1 LRIQSLRET
10 GEAAPG
16 VHSNAAENIMGDQLP
31 IYRVEIS
38 GWDVNEQFFV
48 ERVGLEWGQGEQ
60 KKVLLR
66 KRVRQ
71 GALIFVRLLDNS
83 SPSRSFPVAYRAREV
98 REREGNDLYELTLSQ
113 VWPLQDNGQR
123 EEALLFDVAQNRAL
137 GMN

>member
-1 LRIQSLRET
+1 
-10 GEAAPG
+10 
-16 VHSNAAENIMGDQLP
+16 MGDQLP

-38 GWDVNEQFFV
+38 GWDLSEQFFV

-83 SPSRSFPVAYRAREV
+83 SPSQSFPVAYRAREV
-98 REREGNDLYELTLSQ
+98 REREGNDLYELTLTQ
-113 VWPLQDNGQR
+113 VWPLQESGERDG
-123 EEALLFDVAQNRAL
+123 ALRFEVAQDRAL
-137 GMN
+137 GVN